1 MRWYM
6 NNKYLYEKIMRNIS
20 KQIKHILNEDIQNF
34 DVTDYEED
42 EDSVLDQQEVSELL
56 YYPFTILLHVKKCP
70 FGIYGTNLYKIKRE
84 FLKRYEFEPDNI
96 IIEEYDEYKYP
107 DPTDFTVEY
116 IFKVRIED
124 ADMLRTFIQF
134 MRDNWKDIIGSYT
147 SDLSSILTDGKA
159 YYTKSIEGYLRKT
172 MKGIKECETDKFV
185 EAVKDENLY
194 IWDFKR

>member
-1 MRWYM
+1 M
-6 NNKYLYEKIMRNIS
+6 LNIS
-20 KQIKHILNEDIQNF
+20 KQIKHILNEGIQNF

-42 EDSVLDQQEVSELL
+42 EDSVLGQQEVNELL

-70 FGIYGTNLYKIKRE
+70 FGIYNYGTNLYKIKKE

-107 DPTDFTVEY
+107 DPTDFTIEY
-116 IFKVRIED
+116 IFKVRVED
-124 ADMLRTFIQF
+124 ADTLRTLIQF

-185 EAVKDENLY
+185 EAVNDENLY